1 MRAFIALPLPSS
13 DAAVIEAAQE
23 RLPVGRCTDPETL
36 HLTLAFLGEQ
46 PIPVLE
52 DLHEI
57 LSALHAP
64 AFDLTLSG
72 FISLGGDGGHALALE
87 AEASPALS
95 DLHARIKSRCAGLGL
110 DLPRRRFRPHVT
122 LARLPGRQS
131 PEDRAR
137 LAAFLARENLLRLD
151 GIHIDRFGLYGSTL
165 HRDGARH
172 ELLETY
178 PLGAAPPASPV

>member
-13 DAAVIEAAQE
+13 DAAVIEAAQD

-72 FISLGGDGGHALALE
+72 FISLGGDGGQA
-87 AEASPALS
+87 
-95 DLHARIKSRCAGLGL
+95 L
-110 DLPRRRFRPHVT
+110 DLILGRNDRR
-122 LARLPGRQS
+122 GRQAAQIGALD
-131 PEDRAR
+131 PGGLQRDDVGANGVEAAGFQRQIKQR
-137 LAAFLARENLLRLD
+137 LCVAIADFRRSE
-151 GIHIDRFGLYGSTL
+151 IISH
-165 HRDGARH
+165 
-172 ELLETY
+172 
-178 PLGAAPPASPV
+178 